1 LQTDPI
7 GNKDDFNLYSYVG
20 NDPFDRTD
28 PTGEIGLFDDVVG
41 AGVGALVGVAIE
53 VGKDLY
59 TGESITRGGIFGA
72 AVGGALMGEGIVN
85 APETLGGSVLAAGA
99 ARGAVVGAISN
110 LVQQGTD
117 IATGQ
122 QKGYSPKSVAISVG
136 VGAVSGGGLAK
147 VPNVPVRGVSSGA
160 GNMKAAAQAART
172 RLANRNSTRTSLGTQ
187 LKGAV
192 GGQVGDAGKTGAGA
206 AIDTTKSKVCSQSES
221 MCK

>member
-1 LQTDPI
+1 
-7 GNKDDFNLYSYVG
+7 
-20 NDPFDRTD
+20 
-28 PTGEIGLFDDVVG
+28 
-41 AGVGALVGVAIE
+41 
-53 VGKDLY
+53 
-59 TGESITRGGIFGA
+59 
-72 AVGGALMGEGIVN
+72 MGEGIVN